1 MNNRSKIIIALDLDS
16 SDVAIALAR
25 KISPIFSFF
34 KIGSKLFTQA
44 GPEFVREI
52 LRYGS
57 VFLDLKYHDIPSVV
71 SEAVLQAAHL
81 GVSLVTLH
89 TSGGT
94 EMMKASRERIQHL
107 ERRPRLLGV
116 TVLTSTESLQ
126 EFGIQRSIGE
136 QVDLLAV
143 LAAKSGLDG
152 IVCSPAELPRQR
164 EKFPRPFLMV
174 IPGIRAD
181 QDEKGDQKRTSSA
194 PAAIEAGADYLVI
207 GRPVIAAPDPL
218 KAAEKIAEL
227 IG

>member
-25 KISPIFSFF
+25 KISPIFPFF

-44 GPEFVREI
+44 GPEFVREV
-52 LRYGS
+52 RRHGT
-57 VFLDLKYHDIPSVV
+57 VFLDLKFHDIPTIV

-81 GVSLVTLH
+81 GVSLLTVH
-89 TSGGT
+89 ASGGS
-94 EMMKASRERIQHL
+94 EMMRLSRERIQHL
-107 ERRPRLLGV
+107 ERRPRILGV
-116 TVLTSTESLQ
+116 TVLTSTDSLQ
-126 EFGIQRSIGE
+126 EFGIQRSTGE
-136 QVDLLAV
+136 QVDLLAG

-152 IVCSPAELPRQR
+152 IVCSPAELPRLR
-164 EKFPRPFLMV
+164 EKFPTPFLMV
-174 IPGIRAD
+174 TPGIRAD

-194 PAAIEAGADYLVI
+194 QAALEAGADYLVI